1 MQNTLAYLA
10 SLAYGVEILYQSLR
24 STLTRLSI
32 LKGLSPAAV
41 EWNELGGDSLG
52 ERFRDVCVVL
62 DSLIR
67 APSLDDELIKCYS
80 APTVCQPLFCSSE
93 AQCAE
98 CTAPKQWCSSSSG
111 EL

>member
-24 STLTRLSI
+24 SILNRLSI
-32 LKGLSPAAV
+32 LKGLSPSAV
-41 EWNELGGDSLG
+41 GWNELDGAALG
-52 ERFRDVCVVL
+52 ERFRNVCAVL

-67 APSLDDELIKCYS
+67 APSLDDKLNKCYW

-98 CTAPKQWCSSSSG
+98 CTGPKQWCSLSSG